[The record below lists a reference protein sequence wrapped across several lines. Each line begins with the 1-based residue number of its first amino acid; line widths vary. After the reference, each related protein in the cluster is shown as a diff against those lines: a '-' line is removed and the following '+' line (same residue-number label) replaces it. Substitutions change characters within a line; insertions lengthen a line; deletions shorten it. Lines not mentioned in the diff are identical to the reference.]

1 VATYLGEIGVEI
13 RVARI
18 GADGTTDVEHLRE
31 LVGPD
36 VAAVVIQQPNYLGCL
51 ENPAAFVEAA
61 QSVDALTVAVADPT
75 TLGVLQPPGEWGAD
89 IAVGEGQ
96 GLGLN
101 PFAGG
106 ETLGLFTCRQDF
118 IRKIPGRLVGVAQ
131 DRQNRRGFVL
141 TLQTREQHIRR
152 GKATSN
158 ICTNHAH
165 NALRATIHLCL
176 MGPQGLARIGR
187 ACVRNTHRLRSLI
200 AVRKPGAIA
209 FGAPVFKEFAI
220 RLACPATEAIEALL
234 ARGFLAGV
242 ALEPAL
248 GPAYANY
255 LLVSVTEKRTDAEID
270 RFANALGEYL

>member
-1 VATYLGEIGVEI
+1 
-13 RVARI
+13 
-18 GADGTTDVEHLRE
+18 
-31 LVGPD
+31 
-36 VAAVVIQQPNYLGCL
+36 
-51 ENPAAFVEAA
+51 
-61 QSVDALTVAVADPT
+61 
-75 TLGVLQPPGEWGAD
+75 LQPPGEWGAD

-96 GLGLN
+96 GLGLH
-101 PFAGG
+101 PYAGG

-165 NALRATIHLCL
+165 NALRATIYLCL

-200 AVRKPGAIA
+200 AGRKPTAIPFA
-209 FGAPVFKEFAI
+209 APVFKEFAI
-220 RLACPATEAIEALL
+220 RLACPATEVIEALL

-242 ALEPAL
+242 PLERAL
-248 GPAYANY
+248 GPEYANY
-255 LLVSVTEKRTDAEID
+255 LLVSVTEKRTDKEID